1 LPLNLAL
8 RPDPLDRMA
17 LMMTKPFALAG
28 AAALLAL
35 NAACSKHEQA
45 ATPASAASAGTTTPA
60 ATHADPQQLSR
71 IVQTLA
77 SEPFEG
83 RSAGTPGEAKTAE
96 YLISAFQAL
105 GLEPGGPDG
114 QFVQQVPLVNTQL
127 GAGSM
132 AITQADGGEAL
143 PLVQGDTI
151 NVTTVRPD
159 PRVSIHDAPLVF
171 VGYGVEA
178 PDQSWDDYKGV
189 DLHGK
194 VAVFLI
200 NDPDFEAQPG
210 EDAAGRFGG
219 RRMSYFGRWTYK
231 FAEAARRGAVAALIV
246 HDTEGAGYGW
256 QTVIANQG
264 GNSDI
269 VRAPGDEGVPLQG
282 WLAHEASD
290 RLFAAA
296 GLDLSRLR
304 VEARSAS
311 FQPVAL
317 KGLSFSA
324 DLPVSVSTVQSQ
336 NFLARLPGR
345 THPEETLLF
354 GAHWDAYG
362 VGAPDAQGRT
372 IRPGANDDAL
382 GLAGVLELARL
393 FKAAAPTDRTLVF
406 AAWTA
411 EERGLLGSEYYAAHP
426 VYPLAKTVAVLNLDI
441 LQTAGPARN
450 VVEVGMG
457 NSSLDQLLQQAAAA
471 QGRVVEAETFV
482 ERGLFYRADHF
493 PMARRG
499 VPSVLLMALG
509 GAPDLQSGG
518 KEAGQQW
525 LDAYMRCYHQTC
537 DTWSADWDLRG
548 AAQDVDLYYT
558 MAMALANGRDWPQWN
573 EGVAFKATRDQSA
586 DQRP

>member
-1 LPLNLAL
+1 
-8 RPDPLDRMA
+8 MI
-17 LMMTKPFALAG
+17 KPYAVAG
-28 AAALLAL
+28 AAALFALA
-35 NAACSKHEQA
+35 AACSRQEDVA
-45 ATPASAASAGTTTPA
+45 SPAAASAGPRT
-60 ATHADPQQLSR
+60 DPQRLSR

-77 SEPFEG
+77 SDAFEG
-83 RSAGTPGEAKTAE
+83 RAAGTPGEARTAE
-96 YLISAFQAL
+96 YLIGQFKAL
-105 GLEPGGPDG
+105 GLEPGGPHG
-114 QFVQQVPLVNTQL
+114 QYVQQVPLVNTQL
-127 GAGSM
+127 GAGRLS
-132 AITQADGGEAL
+132 ITQGDGAQAL
-143 PLVQGDTI
+143 PLVQGETI

-159 PRVSIHDAPLVF
+159 PHIAIHDAPLVF
-171 VGYGVEA
+171 VGYGVDA
-178 PDQSWDDYKGV
+178 PDQNWDDYKGV

-194 VAVFLI
+194 VAVFLV

-210 EDAAGRFGG
+210 DDAEGRFGG

-290 RLFAAA
+290 RLFSAA
-296 GLDLSRLR
+296 GLDLPQLR
-304 VEARSAS
+304 VQARSAA
-311 FQPVAL
+311 FRPVAL

-324 DLPVSVSTVQSQ
+324 DLPVSVTAVQSQ
-336 NFLARLPGR
+336 NFLARLPGK
-345 THPEETLLF
+345 THAEETLLF

-362 VGAPDAQGRT
+362 VGAPDAQGRS
-372 IRPGANDDAL
+372 IRAGANDDAL

-393 FKAAAPTDRTLVF
+393 FKAAAQTDRTLIF

-457 NSSLDQLLQQAAAA
+457 NSSLDGLLQEAAAA
-471 QGRVVEAETFV
+471 QGRVVEPETFV

-499 VPSVLLMALG
+499 VPALLLMALG
-509 GAPDLQSGG
+509 GAPDLVFGG
-518 KEAGQQW
+518 KQAGQQW
-525 LDAYMRCYHQTC
+525 LDGYMKCYHQAC

-548 AAQDVDLYYT
+548 AAQDVDLYYA
-558 MAMALANGRDWPQWN
+558 MATALANGRDWPRWN
-573 EGVAFKATRDQSA
+573 EGVAFKAVREQTA
-586 DQRP
+586 DQRR